1 MLSTSN
7 TDFHQKGNYCSKVN
21 FCCQH
26 ISKLKL
32 VFFFLQ
38 SKQQHETVQSV
49 QKNLVWQSIVL
60 SSCSKNEI
68 AVFETV
74 SVKEVAKVTERIIS
88 SREQVGFNLW
98 IWRTKNDSLKVFPV
112 DKVNKSIKTNF
123 IFYWFSDIVSHYLSF
138 H

>member
-1 MLSTSN
+1 MLGTSN
-7 TDFHQKGNYCSKVN
+7 IDFHQKGNYCSKVN
-21 FCCQH
+21 LCCQH

-38 SKQQHETVQSV
+38 SKQQYETVQSV

-112 DKVNKSIKTNF
+112 DKVNRVLKQTSFF
-123 IFYWFSDIVSHYLSF
+123 IGFLTLLATT
-138 H
+138 

>member
-7 TDFHQKGNYCSKVN
+7 IDFHQKGNYCSKVN

-26 ISKLKL
+26 ISKLKFFF
-32 VFFFLQ
+32 FFFLQ
-38 SKQQHETVQSV
+38 SKQQYETVQSV
-49 QKNLVWQSIVL
+49 QKNLVWQSVVL

-112 DKVNKSIKTNF
+112 DKVNRVLKQTSFF
-123 IFYWFSDIVSHYLSF
+123 IGFLTLLATT
-138 H
+138 